1 MSSLPMLVFEKAEKY
16 ASGEALRV
24 GERGISYQELSS
36 RAMKIAAALVGSGAK
51 CEAIGIVGQR
61 TASSYFG
68 VLGTLFAG
76 CHYVP
81 INPKYSEDRILSI
94 LNATGIRYLIGN
106 RSDLEALESMISRNK
121 ILSIS
126 TIILPEG
133 DAPSGRSWCDEGQ
146 LAKLAPL
153 TVPVE
158 PKPDDLAYIM
168 FTSGST
174 GVPKGVKVTQSN
186 LMSWLNAMSNIY
198 TVKSGFRASQTYDLS
213 FDLSVADMFFTWVNG
228 GVLCVLP
235 QEEHLLPIE
244 YINRE
249 KIQLWSSVPTLASFM
264 YKMNLLTPN
273 IFPNLE
279 ISIFCGEPLPKYLA
293 DAWQKAAPNST
304 VENLYGP
311 TEATIWL
318 TRFVYSKN
326 QVYKSFRNSILPI
339 GVPFENHTVAL
350 VDSFGARVE
359 FPQEGEIVY
368 KGPQITKGYLGDQV
382 KTDSAFVTFSWD
394 PSGDIWY
401 KSGDIGFYN
410 DENNLECIGRKDGQ
424 IKVGGRRIEIGEI
437 EAALRSYSKTADI
450 VVVPLRDMN
459 GIVTGCVAFVTNR
472 LTEDEEAFIRNDSEK
487 HLERIFFPRRINYI
501 EKFPLAASGKIDR
514 KALETIA
521 QELLNGV
528 PR

>member
-1 MSSLPMLVFEKAEKY
+1 MSSLPMLVFEKATKY
-16 ASGEALRV
+16 AAMEALRV
-24 GERGISYQELSS
+24 GERGISYQELSNW
-36 RAMKIAAALVGSGAK
+36 AMKIAAALIDSGARS
-51 CEAIGIVGQR
+51 EAVGIVGQR

-81 INPKYSEDRILSI
+81 INPKYNEARILSI
-94 LNATGIRYLIGN
+94 LNATRIRYLIGN
-106 RSDLEALESMISRNK
+106 RGDLETLEPLLSRNDVT
-121 ILSIS
+121 SIS

-133 DAPSGRSWCDEGQ
+133 EAPAGRRWCDENQ
-146 LAKLAPL
+146 LRKLAPL

-174 GVPKGVKVTQSN
+174 GIPKGVKVAQSN
-186 LMSWLNAMSNIY
+186 LMSWLNAMSKLYN
-198 TVKSGFRASQTYDLS
+198 VKTGFRASQTYDLS

-235 QEEHLLPIE
+235 EEEHLLPIE

-249 KIQLWSSVPTLASFM
+249 KIDLWSSVPTLASFM

-273 IFPNLE
+273 IFPNLK

-293 DAWQKAAPNST
+293 DAWQDAAPNST

-318 TRFVYSKN
+318 TRFVYPRS
-326 QVYKSFRNSILPI
+326 QASKSFRNSILPI
-339 GVPFENHTVAL
+339 GVPFENHTIAL
-350 VDSFGARVE
+350 VDDLGNKVE
-359 FPQEGEIVY
+359 SNLEGEIVY

-382 KTDSAFVTFSWD
+382 KTDAVFVNFDWD
-394 PSGDIWY
+394 TSGDIWY
-401 KSGDIGFYN
+401 KSGDLGFYN

-437 EAALRSYSKTADI
+437 EAVLRSYSKMADV
-450 VVVPLRDMN
+450 VVVPLRDMI
-459 GIVTGCVAFVTNR
+459 GIVTGAIAFVTNR
-472 LTEDEEAFIRNDSEK
+472 LTEDEELFIRDDSEK
-487 HLERIFFPRRINYI
+487 HLERIFFPRRISCI
-501 EKFPLAASGKIDR
+501 EKYPLSASGKIDR
-514 KALETIA
+514 KALEKVA
-521 QELLNGV
+521 QEMLNGV